1 MKEVIS
7 LEGVVKRLGTTTVI
21 QGIDLH
27 VDAGEILGLLGPNG
41 SGKTTTLRL
50 MAGFYS
56 PDAGRVRIC
65 GQALAGRGSD
75 LIGYMPERT
84 PLYDALTVRQYL
96 DFAAQAKMAGTRGMA
111 SRRRQAVDKALR
123 ALDLVHVAGKAI
135 GRLSKGFRQRVGL
148 AQAVLNDP
156 PVLLLDEATN
166 GLDPLQIVETRALI
180 RECAQGRAVVF
191 SSHLM
196 QEVQALCSRVAI
208 LRQGRLIA
216 DAPLAADQDAVQVLL
231 QTENPEAVEAA
242 LRALPAVCEVQHEPP
257 DEKPIHAGPADQ
269 ARAVL
274 AQDRQA
280 GHTGQAPS
288 RAGTQRRW
296 RVRLNQASGA
306 DAVLRIMLAHG
317 SILAIEPAGQDM
329 EETFLHALRSAGM
342 PVWRRA

>member
-1 MKEVIS
+1 MKQVIS
-7 LEGVVKRLGTTTVI
+7 LEGVVKRLGKATVV

-65 GQALAGRGSD
+65 GQAPAGQGSE

-96 DFAAQAKMAGTRGMA
+96 DFAAQAKIVGTRGVA
-111 SRRRQAVDKALR
+111 SRRRHAVDKALK
-123 ALDLVHVAGKAI
+123 ALDLVNVAGKAI

-166 GLDPLQIVETRALI
+166 GLDPLQIIETRALI

-216 DAPLAADQDAVQVLL
+216 DAPLASGQDMVQVLL
-231 QTENPEAVEAA
+231 HTENPEAVETAI
-242 LRALPAVCEVQHEPP
+242 RALPTVCDVQHESP
-257 DEKPIHAGPADQ
+257 DETPAYAGAAEQ

-274 AQDRQA
+274 AWDRQGGRPAHALSHA
-280 GHTGQAPS
+280 GAK
-288 RAGTQRRW
+288 RRW
-296 RVRLNQASGA
+296 RVRLNQACGT

-317 SILAIEPAGQDM
+317 SILAIEQAGQDM
-329 EETFLHALRSAGM
+329 EARFLHALRTAGM
-342 PVWRRA
+342 PAGGRA

>member
-65 GQALAGRGSD
+65 GRTLAGQGSD

-96 DFAAQAKMAGTRGMA
+96 DFAAQAKMAGARGMA

-242 LRALPAVCEVQHEPP
+242 LRALPEVCDVRHESP
-257 DEKPIHAGPADQ
+257 DESPIYASTADQ

-280 GHTGQAPS
+280 GHTGQAPL

-296 RVRLNQASGA
+296 RVRLDQASGA

-342 PVWRRA
+342 PMWRRA

>member
-7 LEGVVKRLGTTTVI
+7 LEGVVKRLGTATVV

-65 GQALAGRGSD
+65 GQTIAGQGSD
-75 LIGYMPERT
+75 LIGYLPERT

-96 DFAAQAKMAGTRGMA
+96 DFAAQAKIAGTRGVA

-196 QEVQALCSRVAI
+196 QEVEALCSRVAI

-216 DAPLAADQDAVQVLL
+216 DAPLRAGHAAVQVLL
-231 QTENPEAVEAA
+231 TTDNPEAVEAA
-242 LRALPAVCEVQHEPP
+242 LGALPDVSDVHHE
-257 DEKPIHAGPADQ
+257 APADRPTHGS
-269 ARAVL
+269 AADRTRAVL
-274 AQDRQA
+274 AQDRQSIPARAASDA
-280 GHTGQAPS
+280 GVA
-288 RAGTQRRW
+288 RRW
-296 RVRLNQASGA
+296 RVGLNQASGA

-317 SILAIEPAGQDM
+317 SIQAIEQSGQDM
-329 EETFLHALRSAGM
+329 EDRFLQALRSAGM
-342 PVWRRA
+342 PAGGRA

>member
-7 LEGVVKRLGTTTVI
+7 LEGVVKRLGTATVV

-65 GQALAGRGSD
+65 GQTVAGQGSD

-96 DFAAQAKMAGTRGMA
+96 DFAAQAKIVSARGVA
-111 SRRRQAVDKALR
+111 SRRRQAVDRALR
-123 ALDLVHVAGKAI
+123 ALDLVQVAGKAI
-135 GRLSKGFRQRVGL
+135 GRLSKGFRQRVCL

-196 QEVQALCSRVAI
+196 QEVEALCSRVAI

-216 DAPLAADQDAVQVLL
+216 DAPLRSGHAAVQVLL
-231 QTENPEAVEAA
+231 TTGNPEAVEAA
-242 LRALPAVCEVQHEPP
+242 LGALPEVSEVQHEAP
-257 DEKPIHAGPADQ
+257 DANPDYGTVAEQ
-269 ARAVL
+269 TRAVL

-280 GHTGQAPS
+280 GPGQGVTDK
-288 RAGTQRRW
+288 GTPRRW
-296 RVRLNQASGA
+296 RVGLHQASGT

-317 SILAIEPAGQDM
+317 SIQAIEHAGHGM
-329 EETFLHALRSAGM
+329 EDRFLQALRSAGM
-342 PVWRRA
+342 PAGGRA